1 MKIKTIFKYIVS
13 LFLALILFVIFFYNS
28 NLKSISDDTT
38 QIKFIVDEGTSASN
52 VVVNLEEQGL
62 IKSSLV
68 AKVYLKLNDSD
79 IKSGEFL
86 LNKAMDLKTIINYL
100 SDSSNIITN
109 EVDITLIE
117 GYWLKHMADEI
128 SKKTTVSADEL
139 LALWNDKDTIK
150 ELMNEYKFLTD
161 DILNQELRYSLEGYL
176 FPETYR
182 FYVETTALDI
192 TKKML
197 DKTNE
202 VYLKYKDQIDNSE
215 LSIHE
220 LFTLASIVQYESK
233 SVEDMH
239 NIAQVFYNRID
250 IDMKLQS
257 SVTVCY
263 AKNIADN
270 WKACETTPDYDSPYN
285 TYKISGLPIGPV
297 TSFSDAAL
305 NATLN
310 PKLNDYLY
318 FVADVY
324 GDGAV
329 YYAKTHDEHL
339 SNVKKFNLEF

>member
-86 LNKAMDLKTIINYL
+86 LNKAMDLETIINYL

-285 TYKISGLPIGPV
+285 TYKINGLPIGPV